1 MIDEIER
8 YVKASEIFVIEHYN
22 KHKDEKVI
30 QYANVLQFWKEN
42 EKHFPNLAKKARK
55 LLAIPATSAAVERF
69 FSKTGFILRPHRR
82 RMSDTV
88 AEQIFFR
95 KGNSHLFI

>member
-1 MIDEIER
+1 M
-8 YVKASEIFVIEHYN
+8 
-22 KHKDEKVI
+22 
-30 QYANVLQFWKEN
+30 QFWKEN
-42 EKHFPNLAKKARK
+42 EKHFPNIAKKARK
-55 LLAIPATSAAVERF
+55 LLAIPATSKLLA
-69 FSKTGFILRPHRR
+69 KTGPHRR